1 MILGFRPG
9 LRNAHTATFINN
21 TLYILGGIVSPVSP
35 ESQQTFLYLNFS
47 VPFNTNKL
55 EWHDLSNNMIP
66 SHRHAAAIGSN
77 NTLFLYGGESDE
89 KMDLVYAFDTQN
101 NTWSIPKITG
111 VPPTG
116 KMHITP
122 IVDYNGLMYLFS
134 GALVGESTGVPA
146 NDYTNDMLILDTI
159 NLSWRKA
166 TSINAP
172 SPRFEYG
179 AVFLPSQ
186 KIIYMGM

>member
-55 EWHDLSNNMIP
+55 EWHELSNNMIP

-101 NTWSIPKITG
+101 NTWSLVHLPLQ
-111 VPPTG
+111 
-116 KMHITP
+116 KMA
-122 IVDYNGLMYLFS
+122 F
-134 GALVGESTGVPA
+134 
-146 NDYTNDMLILDTI
+146 ILDTI
-159 NLSWRKA
+159 NLSWKKA
-166 TSINAP
+166 SSINAP
-172 SPRFEYG
+172 CPRMSNG
-179 AVFLPSQ
+179 AVLLPN
-186 KIIYMGM
+186 KNILYMGM

>member
-55 EWHDLSNNMIP
+55 EWHELSNNMIP

-111 VPPTG
+111 IPPTG
-116 KMHITP
+116 KIFITL
-122 IVDYNGLMYLFS
+122 IIDYNGLMYLFS
-134 GALVGESTGVPA
+134 GYSSELS
-146 NDYTNDMLILDTI
+146 NYYTNDMFILDTM
-159 NLSWRKA
+159 NLSWKKA
-166 TSINAP
+166 NSINAP

-186 KIIYMGM
+186 K